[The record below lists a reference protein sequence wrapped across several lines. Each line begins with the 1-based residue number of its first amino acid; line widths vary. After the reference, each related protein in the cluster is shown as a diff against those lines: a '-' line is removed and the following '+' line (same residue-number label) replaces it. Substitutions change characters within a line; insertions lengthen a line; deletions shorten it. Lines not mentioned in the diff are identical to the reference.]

1 MGGYDEES
9 LEARSSLSSA
19 SQCSDTISISDGSAP
34 LRHNKSVSPS
44 DGRSLRP
51 IAGNTLMEI
60 LAGGIAGASVA
71 TSVVAM
77 ILQPANII
85 FVAGGLSW

>member
-9 LEARSSLSSA
+9 LEPEGSSSTSE
-19 SQCSDTISISDGSAP
+19 CSGTISEGSAP
-34 LRHNKSVSPS
+34 LRHKHKSLASVSPS
-44 DGRSLRP
+44 GQPLRP
-51 IAGNTLMEI
+51 IAGNTLSEV

-77 ILQPANII
+77 VLQPANIV
-85 FVAGGLSW
+85 FAAGGLSW